1 MQILKRKQKKNQQ
14 QLKTYKTF
22 MIDSV
27 KKYIENRI
35 ELLKLEFISVLAN
48 VSAKL
53 INSFFISLFLV
64 VICMM
69 FSFSIAYFIGN
80 YYKNTG
86 LGFAAV
92 GGIYFVVFLIYM
104 IFIKKNIES
113 KVKNVIINAAFNT
126 KKKIIEKHDE

>member
-1 MQILKRKQKKNQQ
+1 
-14 QLKTYKTF
+14 
-22 MIDSV
+22 
-27 KKYIENRI
+27 
-35 ELLKLEFISVLAN
+35 
-48 VSAKL
+48 
-53 INSFFISLFLV
+53 
-64 VICMM
+64 MM

-126 KKKIIEKHDE
+126 EKKIIEKHDE

>member
-14 QLKTYKTF
+14 PQKTYKSF

-35 ELLKLEFISVLAN
+35 ELLKLELISVLAN

-53 INSFFISLFLV
+53 ISSFFISLFLV

-69 FSFSIAYFIGN
+69 FSFSIAYFIGH
-80 YYKNTG
+80 YYENTG

-92 GGIYFVVFLIYM
+92 GGIYFVIFLIYM

-113 KVKNVIINAAFNT
+113 KVKNAIINAAFNT
-126 KKKIIEKHDE
+126 EKKIIEKHDE

>member
-1 MQILKRKQKKNQQ
+1 
-14 QLKTYKTF
+14 

-80 YYKNTG
+80 YYKSTG

-92 GGIYFVVFLIYM
+92 GGIYFVVFLIYI